1 MRSLSSR
8 EWDFCGMCKQARHS
22 LSIERAQ
29 SYGKALKVDL
39 EDSET
44 AAEAKSIERAFQ
56 AQPAPAWPC

>member
-1 MRSLSSR
+1 
-8 EWDFCGMCKQARHS
+8 MCKQARHS